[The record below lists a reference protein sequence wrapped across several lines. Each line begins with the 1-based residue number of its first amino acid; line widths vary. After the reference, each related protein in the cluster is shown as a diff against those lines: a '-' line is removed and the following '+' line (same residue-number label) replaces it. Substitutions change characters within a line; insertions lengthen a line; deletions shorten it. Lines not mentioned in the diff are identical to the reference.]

1 MQTVDKD
8 KILLIRQVTQTEG
21 WRILKARWQELSEHS
36 KTELANRLRKPSEA
50 NFYEAVKLQER
61 IDSVDFIMKDVL
73 RLLSDK
79 DGQNDPGEIS
89 Y

>member
-1 MQTVDKD
+1 METD

-21 WRILKARWQELSEHS
+21 WRILKARWQEHLERSRM
-36 KTELANRLRKPSEA
+36 ELANRLRKPSEA

-79 DGQNDPGEIS
+79 DEQKDPGEIS